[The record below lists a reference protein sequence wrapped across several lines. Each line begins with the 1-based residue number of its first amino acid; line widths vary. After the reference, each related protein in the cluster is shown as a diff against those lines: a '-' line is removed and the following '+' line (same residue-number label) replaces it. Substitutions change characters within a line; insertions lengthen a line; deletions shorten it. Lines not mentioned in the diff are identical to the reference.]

1 MRIGRPATG
10 ALIDAGYRSQ
20 ADLPEDLEELL
31 ALHGSARG
39 PSACS
44 TRHDGARDDLI
55 LWLTRLRSPA
65 RHPPEELT
73 MAGPAV
79 IKKVAIQVAGWL
91 LVLVGIAA
99 LFLPGPGLLALFA
112 GMALLATQY
121 EWAERRLEP
130 VKQAALRTAADS
142 VSSWGRIA
150 LSGLLIVFLV
160 GAGVGWGLQPRSRR
174 GGPSTRGGGS
184 PAAGAPAAP
193 HRLRRHRRGDARLQL
208 PQLPRHP
215 RRRGPRGPAGL
226 TPLRLIRRTPD
237 AKGAPP

>member
-1 MRIGRPATG
+1 
-10 ALIDAGYRSQ
+10 
-20 ADLPEDLEELL
+20 
-31 ALHGSARG
+31 
-39 PSACS
+39 
-44 TRHDGARDDLI
+44 
-55 LWLTRLRSPA
+55 
-65 RHPPEELT
+65 

-160 GAGVGWGLQPRSRR
+160 GAGIVWGLQPPAPSWWPLDAKWWLP
-174 GGPSTRGGGS
+174 GGWGTGGS
-184 PAAGAPAAP
+184 LIASGVIAAAMLVYSYLNF
-193 HRLRRHRRGDARLQL
+193 RDIRDDEAREDQ
-208 PQLPRHP
+208 RV
-215 RRRGPRGPAGL
+215 
-226 TPLRLIRRTPD
+226 
-237 AKGAPP
+237 